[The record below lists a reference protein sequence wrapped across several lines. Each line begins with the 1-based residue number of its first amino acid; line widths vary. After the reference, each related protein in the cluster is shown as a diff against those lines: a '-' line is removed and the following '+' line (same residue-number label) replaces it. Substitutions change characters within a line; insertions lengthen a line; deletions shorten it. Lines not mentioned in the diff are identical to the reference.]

1 MELEQIND
9 FVNRYG
15 EIQQSQAGKAF
26 MIAWSLREKALLHT
40 RAWTGDEDAGLGSEK
55 ATPVRNEYFRQ
66 LDTLIQQYP
75 DFKILGNRLRKEWE

>member
-1 MELEQIND
+1 
-9 FVNRYG
+9 
-15 EIQQSQAGKAF
+15 
-26 MIAWSLREKALLHT
+26 MIAWNLREKALLHT